1 MAALRR
7 IRDAAQMD
15 RFGGFGDIAIWA
27 TDMGGEAKIDLDELN
42 RLVFDCVNEFGPEE
56 LQWTALNRI
65 VDILAKRT
73 DYFER

>member
-1 MAALRR
+1 
-7 IRDAAQMD
+7 
-15 RFGGFGDIAIWA
+15 
-27 TDMGGEAKIDLDELN
+27 MGGEAKIDLDELN
-42 RLVFDCVNEFGPEE
+42 GLVFDCVNEFGPEE